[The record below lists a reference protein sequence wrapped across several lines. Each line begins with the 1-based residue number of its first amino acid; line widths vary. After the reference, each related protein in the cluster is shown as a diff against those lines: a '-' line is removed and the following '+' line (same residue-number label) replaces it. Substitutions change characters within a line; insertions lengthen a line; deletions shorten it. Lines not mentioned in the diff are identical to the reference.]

1 MSRAVKK
8 PLRSGITLLNGKP
21 APMERTG
28 ALQDIQPERYPG
40 LTPPLSK
47 AERFDLRAKQLHAGV
62 QFDQAGPKRICAAST
77 PVCFEP
83 MFEPLAHDDPRAEA
97 FRRPSRHGN
106 TLRYPGGRVTDMA
119 GNLLAEAK

>member
-1 MSRAVKK
+1 MSSTKK

-28 ALQDIQPERYPG
+28 ALQDIRPERYPG

-47 AERFDLRAKQLHAGV
+47 AEL
-62 QFDQAGPKRICAAST
+62 FDQAGPKRICAAST

-97 FRRPSRHGN
+97 FRKPSRHDN

-119 GNLLAEAK
+119 GNLLEESK

>member
-1 MSRAVKK
+1 MSSTKK
-8 PLRSGITLLNGKP
+8 PLRSGISLLNGKP

-47 AERFDLRAKQLHAGV
+47 AQLFDLRMKQLHAGV

-83 MFEPLAHDDPRAEA
+83 MFEPLAHDDPRAAA
-97 FRRPSRHGN
+97 FHKPSRMGDRLHY
-106 TLRYPGGRVTDMA
+106 RDGRVTDMA